1 MHRQHHVRAVH
12 ARVVLPHA
20 VPRLQRTKQA
30 AQLGPVELACVDEA
44 MPIEQRLAEQQQAW
58 AWSAAILILGASRG
72 ELLGPPRASAA
83 QPVLCDA
90 EQRLEPPDGRGRQMG
105 AVSSDRVEAV

>member
-12 ARVVLPHA
+12 ARVVLSHA
-20 VPRLQRTKQA
+20 VLRLQRTKQA

-58 AWSAAILILGASRG
+58 GWSAAILILGASRG
-72 ELLGPPRASAA
+72 ELLGPPRASE
-83 QPVLCDA
+83 LL
-90 EQRLEPPDGRGRQMG
+90 RLRSGIRRSGLSPGRHQAG
-105 AVSSDRVEAV
+105 